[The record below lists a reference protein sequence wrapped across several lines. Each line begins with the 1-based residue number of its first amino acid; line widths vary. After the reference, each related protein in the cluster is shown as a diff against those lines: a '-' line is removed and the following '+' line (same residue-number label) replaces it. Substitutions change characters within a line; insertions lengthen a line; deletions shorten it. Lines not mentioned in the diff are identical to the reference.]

1 MSKPE
6 KCPNCEVLEG
16 RIAEL
21 EGIVKEQAKLIE
33 KLEKRIAELESDNRR
48 GKRQAQP
55 FSKGKS
61 ALDKRKPGRRK
72 GQGKFSQRE
81 QPQNVDETIIQGL
94 ESCPDCGG
102 ELADKQTHQNW
113 QTDIPTIQPVI
124 THFITHSGF
133 CSQCEE
139 RKRCVAPGQIVTASG
154 SAAAGIGPKLKSLAA
169 QLKHQLGVPYAKIS
183 TLFSS
188 AFGLKVTPSGLCQAN
203 QVLSHRIE
211 PLYAEIMELLQN
223 SHHVH
228 VDETGWRIGAL
239 SSWLWVFTNAEM
251 TLYQID
257 ESRGHQ
263 VVLGV
268 LGEDYQG
275 ILCSDRLNSYNH
287 KNLSHWL
294 KQKCLAHILKNL
306 SELEAKKQRGAIRF
320 AQSVKKLLQKSLK
333 LKGEKSQL
341 KPKVY
346 RSRCQRLEKALDKL
360 LDEKRQLS
368 DADNIRMSKGLRKHR
383 DSLLRFLYDDDL
395 EATNNRAER
404 GLRPAVIAR
413 KTGRCNKTNQ
423 GAKTHAVLASVIQTA
438 SQQNMDVLTFLQQAL
453 LRKSLSFNIKP
464 NPP

>member
-1 MSKPE
+1 MSNAE
-6 KCPNCEVLEG
+6 KCPNCE
-16 RIAEL
+16 I
-21 EGIVKEQAKLIE
+21 
-33 KLEKRIAELESDNRR
+33 LEKRISELEKRLSELESNSRR
-48 GKRQAQP
+48 GKRQAHP
-55 FSKGKS
+55 FSKEKS
-61 ALDKRKPGRRK
+61 ALEKRKPGRRK
-72 GQGKFSQRE
+72 GQGKFVQRE
-81 QPQNVDETIIQGL
+81 QPKSVDETIIQTL
-94 ESCPDCGG
+94 ASCPDCGG
-102 ELADKQTHQNW
+102 ELTDKQTHQNW
-113 QTDIPTIQPVI
+113 QTDIPTIEPVV
-124 THFITHSGF
+124 THFITQSGF
-133 CSQCEE
+133 CSGCVK
-139 RKRCVAPGQIVTASG
+139 RKRSVAPGQVVTASG

-188 AFGLKVTPSGLCQAN
+188 AFGLKVTPGGLCQAN
-203 QVLSHRIE
+203 QVLAQRVE

-228 VDETGWRIGAL
+228 VDETGWRIGSL

-275 ILCSDRLNSYNH
+275 VLCSDRLNTYNH
-287 KNLSHWL
+287 KNLSNWL

-306 SELEAKKQRGAIRF
+306 SELEATKQRGAIRF

-333 LKGEKSQL
+333 LKDQKSQL
-341 KPKVY
+341 SPEVY
-346 RSRCQRLEKALDKL
+346 QSRCQRLEKALDKL
-360 LDEKRQLS
+360 IDEKRQLS

-383 DSLLRFLYDDDL
+383 ESLLRFLYDDEL

-413 KTGRCNKTNQ
+413 KTGRCNKTEQ

-438 SQQNMDVLTFLQQAL
+438 CQQNRDVLTFLQQAL
-453 LRKSLSFNIKP
+453 LGKSLSFNIKP
-464 NPP
+464 NPA